1 MSMDGH
7 LRAYEDEKYEKQ
19 TEELERERKGL
30 VEHLAPDIANYKNQ
44 AKELEKEREGLV
56 KRICELMINEVIPEI
71 SPLLPEHYTISEES
85 SEVESLPNSSVPKSF
100 CLSLRLHYD
109 NKPIPYGSSQE
120 KGIGNMQHNLWPKLA
135 EISKKYN
142 LGWVMVLGEP
152 HVIG

>member
-1 MSMDGH
+1 MSMEGW
-7 LRAYEDEKYEKQ
+7 LQAYEYEKSKEQ
-19 TEELERERKGL
+19 TEGLERERKGL
-30 VEHLAPDIANYKNQ
+30 AEHLADDIINYKEQ
-44 AKELEKEREGLV
+44 AIKLEGERIGLV
-56 KRICELMINEVIPEI
+56 KRIHELMINEIIPEI

-109 NKPIPYGSSQE
+109 NKPIPYDSSQE